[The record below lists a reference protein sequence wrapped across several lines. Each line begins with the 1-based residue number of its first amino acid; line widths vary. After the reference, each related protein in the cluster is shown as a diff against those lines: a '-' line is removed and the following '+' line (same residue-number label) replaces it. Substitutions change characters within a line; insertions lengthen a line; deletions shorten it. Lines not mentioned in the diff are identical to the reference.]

1 LSQRRIAVSLDS
13 AVAVPGTSQWRGVN
27 LVAGSRL
34 LRSGHAISVYH
45 HLVILRCTRKLL
57 RLLGTETAADP
68 RPMPDTGDWYANL
81 LWFDRRKCLLL
92 THAGTLFSVFEADVR
107 AADLRDTHRLV
118 TGLIARELAREGLP
132 SVTFGLLD
140 EQELIVAKTADRS
153 ILGCMNDMALLCEH
167 EIAISGGPRQADLAD
182 LNQTLRRNINS
193 ARRYQRPVDL
203 AARRVPSQHRPQQ

>member
-1 LSQRRIAVSLDS
+1 LLTSLGCPTTNERHGAD
-13 AVAVPGTSQWRGVN
+13 AYDRP
-27 LVAGSRL
+27 
-34 LRSGHAISVYH
+34 
-45 HLVILRCTRKLL
+45 VILRCTRKLL
-57 RLLGTETAADP
+57 TVIGPKLVAERAPA
-68 RPMPDTGDWYANL
+68 PDAEDWYANL

-167 EIAISGGPRQADLAD
+167 EIAKSGGPRQAELAD
-182 LNQTLRRNINS
+182 LNQPLRRNINS